1 MAGKMLNK
9 VMGFLGLEENSEEEV
24 FDEDQNSK
32 AEDMDRETEP
42 MFTSSKK
49 QSRVVN
55 IHTASSAKVVIIKP
69 SDYDEAAN
77 ICDNLKNRKIVVV
90 NTTSLE
96 SKIAQRLL
104 DFIGGASYVLGGE
117 LQEVEKGIYI
127 LSPSN
132 VEVSNDL
139 KNELSS
145 KGILSWTK

>member
-9 VMGFLGLEENSEEEV
+9 VMGFLGLEENPEEEV
-24 FDEDQNSK
+24 FEENENMK
-32 AEDMDRETEP
+32 TEDMDMENEP
-42 MFTSSKK
+42 IYPPSKK

-55 IHTASSAKVVIIKP
+55 IHTAASAKVVIIKP
-69 SDYDEAAN
+69 SDYEEAAN

-96 SKIAQRLL
+96 SKTAQRLL

-117 LQEVEKGIYI
+117 LQEVEKGVYI